1 MEEFRK
7 FSPNGAR
14 ALIDERDAFI
24 AHQLIL
30 LKVQRPQGRI
40 LAVVGAGHRQGISNY
55 LDKPDTLPPY
65 DPLIREPASFPWAK
79 VFGFGVTAIFI
90 LLLAAIAFSGVGL
103 DVLLYAFLF
112 WVIIHGVLL
121 CTVHASRRRAS
132 LLGPDVFLCCMVY
145 LAQPHDPGRLDWCI
159 C

>member
-30 LKVQRPQGRI
+30 LKVQRPEGRI
-40 LAVVGAGHRQGISNY
+40 LAVVGAGHRQGIANY
-55 LDKPDTLPPY
+55 LDNPTTLPPFE
-65 DPLIREPASFPWAK
+65 PLTQEPKSFPWGK
-79 VFGFGVTAIFI
+79 VFGFGVTAIFF
-90 LLLAAIAFSGVGL
+90 LLLAAIAFSGVGW

-112 WVIIHGVLL
+112 WVIIQGHLQRSL
-121 CTVHASRRRAS
+121 RSLRAGTRTRCLRFS
-132 LLGPDVFLCCMVY
+132 V
-145 LAQPHDPGRLDWCI
+145 
-159 C
+159 